1 MCNIWKTHICD
12 NQNTCF
18 IKKHEYKCV
27 KKSKFLF
34 YSHLS
39 LSKDM
44 GQREKGNDSK
54 QQNQPSVDGG
64 GGLDGGD

>member
-1 MCNIWKTHICD
+1 
-12 NQNTCF
+12 
-18 IKKHEYKCV
+18 
-27 KKSKFLF
+27 
-34 YSHLS
+34 
-39 LSKDM
+39 M